1 MNAVSLESR
10 AKLNTYRSFL
20 QTSGCVSLVEGAA
33 VIFQPLSP
41 SRVTLKS
48 GMKPHKK
55 TKTKVG
61 FLRVGKHGSQSFISP
76 ARDWRPVLIASLV

>member
-10 AKLNTYRSFL
+10 AKLNTHRSFQ

-33 VIFQPLSP
+33 VIFQPPSP

-48 GMKPHKK
+48 RVKK
-55 TKTKVG
+55 TMKKKKKKLDSCVPANMAARASYHRHVT
-61 FLRVGKHGSQSFISP
+61 GS
-76 ARDWRPVLIASLV
+76 RC